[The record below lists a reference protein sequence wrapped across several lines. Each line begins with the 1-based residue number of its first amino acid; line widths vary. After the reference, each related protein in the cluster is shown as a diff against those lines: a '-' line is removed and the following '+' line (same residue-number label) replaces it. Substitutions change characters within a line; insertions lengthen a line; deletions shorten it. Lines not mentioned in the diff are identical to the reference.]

1 MINDF
6 LQQQVNFIK
15 LTADTLT
22 EVFEE
27 PIKLDFIH
35 SDIFSAAVIDCDS
48 EDLVQLMKRRL
59 FNWQLE
65 NTEHWNQRLV
75 HITDKEAVCT
85 LTAQNQQEMT
95 LQF

>member
-85 LTAQNQQEMT
+85 LTGQSQQEMT
-95 LQF
+95 SQF

>member
-85 LTAQNQQEMT
+85 L
-95 LQF
+95 LGG